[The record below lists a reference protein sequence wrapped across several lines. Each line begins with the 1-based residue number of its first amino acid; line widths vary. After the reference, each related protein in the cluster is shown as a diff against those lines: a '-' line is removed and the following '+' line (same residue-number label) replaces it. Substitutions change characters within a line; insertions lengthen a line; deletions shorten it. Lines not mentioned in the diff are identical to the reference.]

1 MLTLYSKEST
11 FKKKLTVLIIW
22 LLALT
27 LGAIFIEFLEDHR
40 ISILLKTLVAITG
53 LFTIVGIL
61 LRCKIARGLTL
72 ITLYF
77 LALFPLL
84 SNFLIDG
91 TYILFYFESPDM
103 FTATEAF
110 LSNLVWALLFIL
122 PIYFLSNDK
131 SMEIFYIESN
141 PKEHIFFI
149 LGAIILIVLSVSFI
163 LKPLLLQ
170 Q

>member
-1 MLTLYSKEST
+1 MLTLYSEEST
-11 FKKKLTVLIIW
+11 FKKKLTVIIIW
-22 LLALT
+22 LLALI
-27 LGAIFIEFLEDHR
+27 LGAIFIDFLENQK
-40 ISILLKTLVAITG
+40 ISLLLKTLVAIAG
-53 LFTIVGIL
+53 LFMITGIL

-84 SNFLIDG
+84 SNYLIDG
-91 TYILFYFESPDM
+91 SFILFSFESPDL
-103 FTATEAF
+103 FTPTEAF
-110 LSNLVWALLFIL
+110 LSNLVWASFFIL

-149 LGAIILIVLSVSFI
+149 LGAIILIFLSVSFI

>member
-1 MLTLYSKEST
+1 MLTLYSKASA
-11 FKKKLTVLIIW
+11 FKKKLTVVVIW

-27 LGAIFIEFLEDHR
+27 LGAIYIEFLENQE
-40 ISILLKTLVAITG
+40 ISILLKILVAISG

-72 ITLYF
+72 VTLYF

-91 TYILFYFESPDM
+91 TFILFSFESPDM

-110 LSNLVWALLFIL
+110 LSNLVWALFFIL